1 MFRFRT
7 NVSIEIASLAQ
18 RLGFNVR
25 MVDRERYIID
35 GTSNPEVIVALTGW
49 AKDHDVNII
58 DIAAG
63 SRRLDDVFRQLTG
76 GAQQ

>member
-1 MFRFRT
+1 
-7 NVSIEIASLAQ
+7 
-18 RLGFNVR
+18 
-25 MVDRERYIID
+25 MVDRERYIVD

-49 AKDHDVNII
+49 AKDHGVSIVDV
-58 DIAAG
+58 AAG